1 MGRRSK
7 SREVSKERLGP
18 DFSEDEANFYRKY
31 FRKLGGKK
39 RDFLERSQV
48 EQFLQRSELSQE
60 ILDEILKISIE
71 FGETVDFEAFC
82 VACRLVAHAQELGL
96 VQVEQVAL
104 VPSNVPWFSEP
115 AEKEVEASF
124 QTVQEVQVE
133 EPEFDFEGVALG
145 VNAEAFSGRP
155 TEAPDTFTDQG
166 QGIGEQLKALEL
178 KGRAAIEPPRPSG
191 SAKLLESSL
200 ATGAGDGGQADPRPA
215 DQSRIRRVELDS
227 LALLQTVE
235 EPISKLRERLDSGRE
250 KHQKL
255 RLQLADSA
263 ADARRLF
270 ANLDFARQQ
279 IEDFERLVA
288 RLREA
293 RSLYSKAELDMAKAK
308 SRGMADAGLEVHRE
322 HDRARVS
329 DLSEKVRRAGRRKQ
343 DLQGK
348 QQVLLAHQRQAEQD
362 RNYARK
368 ALDSAC
374 KRLLE
379 LQAQRLQV
387 CQERHQAAQEALK
400 LAKECMQKADDLKR
414 PQRMVHVDAPS
425 WQRSPGEAPAENGW
439 ASFGGHDPAHTL
451 VNEHLV
457 RAQKDLCMY

>member
-145 VNAEAFSGRP
+145 VNAEAFSGPSTFLQSICLNVQKFFNLIATKQVLVQFNAVSGLPDSVMHLIQFCCGLVCSFCLCGVAGVAEAVRFNGP
-155 TEAPDTFTDQG
+155 TVFLAVSQQVG
-166 QGIGEQLKALEL
+166 Q
-178 KGRAAIEPPRPSG
+178 
-191 SAKLLESSL
+191 
-200 ATGAGDGGQADPRPA
+200 
-215 DQSRIRRVELDS
+215 
-227 LALLQTVE
+227 
-235 EPISKLRERLDSGRE
+235 
-250 KHQKL
+250 QKL
-255 RLQLADSA
+255 
-263 ADARRLF
+263 
-270 ANLDFARQQ
+270 Q
-279 IEDFERLVA
+279 IPSQIRD
-288 RLREA
+288 
-293 RSLYSKAELDMAKAK
+293 KA
-308 SRGMADAGLEVHRE
+308 S
-322 HDRARVS
+322 S
-329 DLSEKVRRAGRRKQ
+329 
-343 DLQGK
+343 
-348 QQVLLAHQRQAEQD
+348 
-362 RNYARK
+362 
-368 ALDSAC
+368 
-374 KRLLE
+374 
-379 LQAQRLQV
+379 
-387 CQERHQAAQEALK
+387 
-400 LAKECMQKADDLKR
+400 
-414 PQRMVHVDAPS
+414 
-425 WQRSPGEAPAENGW
+425 
-439 ASFGGHDPAHTL
+439 
-451 VNEHLV
+451 
-457 RAQKDLCMY
+457 